1 MLPQRVAQ
9 AWRYIVGMIETKE
22 NGVTILSVDGNLD
35 ADGTQAM
42 EEKVVGLLESGE
54 TSLLFDFSGL
64 DYINSSGLRV
74 LVLAYQRLKKA
85 SGTVAICGIKDY
97 IQEVFEVSGY
107 DKIFPLYPNKD
118 DALSGM

>member
-1 MLPQRVAQ
+1 
-9 AWRYIVGMIETKE
+9 MIESSE
-22 NGVTILSVDGNLD
+22 NGITILSIEGNLD

-42 EEKVVGLLESGE
+42 EEKVIGLLENGE
-54 TSLLFDFSGL
+54 TRLLFDFSGL

-85 SGTVAICGIKDY
+85 SGKVAICGIKDY

-107 DKIFPLYPNKD
+107 DKIFPLYPNKV
-118 DALSGM
+118 DALASM

>member
-1 MLPQRVAQ
+1 MGL
-9 AWRYIVGMIETKE
+9 IESKE
-22 NGVTILSVDGNLD
+22 NNTTIIAVDGNLD
-35 ADGTQAM
+35 AEGTQVM
-42 EEKVVGLLESGE
+42 EEKVVALLESGT

-85 SGTVAICGIKDY
+85 SGKVAICGIKDY

-107 DKIFPLYPNKD
+107 DKIFPLYTNKA
-118 DALSGM
+118 DALAEM

>member
-1 MLPQRVAQ
+1 MA
-9 AWRYIVGMIETKE
+9 MNETKE
-22 NGVTILSVDGNLD
+22 NGITVLAVDGNLD
-35 ADGTQAM
+35 AEGTQAM

-54 TSLLFDFSGL
+54 TCLLFDFSGL

-85 SGTVAICGIKDY
+85 SGKVAICGVKDY

-107 DKIFPLYPNKD
+107 DKIFPLYPSQS
-118 DALSGM
+118 DALSGMK

>member
-1 MLPQRVAQ
+1 MALN
-9 AWRYIVGMIETKE
+9 ETKD
-22 NGVTILSVDGNLD
+22 NGITILAVDGNLD
-35 ADGTQAM
+35 GDGTMAL
-42 EEKVVGLLESGE
+42 EERVVALLENGE
-54 TSLLFDFSGL
+54 TKLLFDFSGL

-107 DKIFPLYPNKD
+107 DKIFPLFPNKG
-118 DALSGM
+118 AAIGGM

>member
-1 MLPQRVAQ
+1 MALN
-9 AWRYIVGMIETKE
+9 ETKE

-35 ADGTQAM
+35 AEGTQAM
-42 EEKVVGLLESGE
+42 EEKVVGLLENGE
-54 TSLLFDFSGL
+54 TALLFDFSGL

-85 SGTVAICGIKDY
+85 SGKVAICGIKDY

-107 DKIFPLYPNKD
+107 DKIFPLYADKSA
-118 DALSGM
+118 ALAEM

>member
-1 MLPQRVAQ
+1 MALN
-9 AWRYIVGMIETKE
+9 ELKE
-22 NGVTILSVDGNLD
+22 NGVTILAVDGSLD
-35 ADGTQAM
+35 AEETQILEAR
-42 EEKVVGLLESGE
+42 VLALLEAGE

-85 SGTVAICGIKDY
+85 AGKVAICGIKDY

-107 DKIFPLYPNKD
+107 DRIFPLFPD
-118 DALSGM
+118 RGQALAGM

>member
-1 MLPQRVAQ
+1 MALS
-9 AWRYIVGMIETKE
+9 ETK
-22 NGVTILSVDGNLD
+22 NNDIIILAVDGNLD
-35 ADGTQAM
+35 GDGTQVL
-42 EEKVVGLLESGE
+42 EEKVVALLENGE
-54 TSLLFDFSGL
+54 TKLLFDFSGL

-107 DKIFPLYPNKD
+107 DKIFPLYPNQVA
-118 DALSGM
+118 ALGAM

>member
-1 MLPQRVAQ
+1 M
-9 AWRYIVGMIETKE
+9 GMIETNE
-22 NGVTILSVDGNLD
+22 NGITILAVDGNLD
-35 ADGTQAM
+35 AEGTQAM
-42 EEKVVGLLESGE
+42 EVKVLGLLESGE
-54 TSLLFDFSGL
+54 TCLLFDFAGL

-85 SGTVAICGIKDY
+85 SGKVAICGVKDY

-107 DKIFPLYPNKD
+107 DKIFSLYTTRE

>member
-1 MLPQRVAQ
+1 
-9 AWRYIVGMIETKE
+9 MIESKE
-22 NGVTILSVDGNLD
+22 NGITILAVDGNLD

-42 EEKVVGLLESGE
+42 EEKVVGLLEGGE

-85 SGTVAICGIKDY
+85 SGKVAICGIKDY

-107 DKIFPLYPNKD
+107 DKIFALYSSRE
-118 DALSGM
+118 DAISGM